1 MSDKD
6 KIDPKNELQWY
17 CVHSKPKCEHIVA
30 ANLRTLPGVE
40 SYCPR
45 IRFQRSTPRGKVWF
59 TEALFP
65 SYLFARFILNES
77 FRAVKHAHNVI
88 RLVEFGGEASP
99 IPDHVIEELKREM
112 RGEEIREVN
121 HGVKVGD
128 TVEVA
133 EGPMRG
139 LTGIIE
145 SVQDSNQRVYL
156 LLDFLGRQSIVQMPK
171 SNVLSERTPREAM
184 KRKDV

>member
-1 MSDKD
+1 MPDQDKT
-6 KIDPKNELQWY
+6 DPKNELQWY

-30 ANLRTLPGVE
+30 ANLRSFPGVE
-40 SYCPR
+40 AYCPR

-88 RLVEFGGEASP
+88 RIVEFGGAASP
-99 IPDHVIEELKREM
+99 IPDQVIEDLKREM
-112 RGEEIREVN
+112 HGEEVREVS

-145 SVQDSNQRVYL
+145 SVQNGNQRVYL
-156 LLDFLGRQSIVQMPK
+156 LLDFLGRQSIVRMPT
-171 SNVLSERTPREAM
+171 SNVLSERTPREVM
-184 KRKDV
+184 KK